1 MITDN
6 FAKRDFLVR
15 STKSYLDK
23 LQSEQV
29 TILEERRGT
38 LTAKHFNVDELID
51 DVKNRRMDVDANF
64 RGVTFKFEVLKK
76 LRFADMKNLGNAK
89 VYNCPLWGIIFGQKQ
104 SLMTDLK
111 YGTMNEALLAGTTQD
126 QIREMLKEYTAEEMT
141 INL

>member
-1 MITDN
+1 MITDD
-6 FAKRDFLVR
+6 FTKRDFLVR
-15 STKSYLDK
+15 STRFYLDK

-38 LTAKHFNVDELID
+38 LMSKHFNVDELID

-89 VYNCPLWGIIFGQKQ
+89 VYNRPLWGIIFGQKQ

-111 YGTMNEALLAGTTQD
+111 YGTMNEALFAGTTQE